1 MLEIKNLS
9 YSVAE
14 NGQTKQIL
22 NNINLKFEDGKTY
35 CITGHNGSGKS
46 TLSKIIMGVISQM

>member
-1 MLEIKNLS
+1 MEEIMLEIKNLS

-22 NNINLKFEDGKTY
+22 NNINLKFEDGKH
-35 CITGHNGSGKS
+35 IA
-46 TLSKIIMGVISQM
+46 